1 MAGAH
6 KDWLATNLNPNWLKT
21 FKVSRDPRL
30 AEKAI
35 DRTRPLSPLRPRQIK
50 RRAHDHKRHGTTR
63 TVYRLPRG
71 DGEVLGRTRPK
82 RAGTSWLRIPV
93 FA

>member
-35 DRTRPLSPLRPRQIK
+35 DIVGLYPNPDY
-50 RRAHDHKRHGTTR
+50 A
-63 TVYRLPRG
+63 
-71 DGEVLGRTRPK
+71 
-82 RAGTSWLRIPV
+82 
-93 FA
+93 